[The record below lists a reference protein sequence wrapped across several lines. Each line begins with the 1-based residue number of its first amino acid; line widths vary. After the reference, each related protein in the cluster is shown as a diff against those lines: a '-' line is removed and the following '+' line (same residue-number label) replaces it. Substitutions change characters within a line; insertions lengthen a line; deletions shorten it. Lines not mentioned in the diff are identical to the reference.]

1 MNPQAQQAQH
11 SEDEIDLRAYVQVLV
26 RYWWFIVGATVIA
39 AVVAGFIAR
48 RVAPVYEARAAVIIT
63 QSRAELSLEPKFK
76 IVGGGLGGAGTD
88 AKALRSALAG
98 LVTNATVASQVVNRL
113 GDTLSPRLR
122 DVARL
127 MSMVD
132 GKVVHGD
139 LIQITVRS
147 SSPVTAALLAN
158 AWAAEYEKSV
168 NQLYGGGETESATAL
183 GVQASQGKADYEVAE
198 QALVE
203 FTKESR
209 VAELTR
215 LIEEKQE
222 TISAYRDAQTQN
234 RLLAFNKDQEAKRA
248 YIAALIDAE
257 AAARLTA
264 VQKDR
269 EGRAKIFAQYVDA
282 EIVNRLAAL
291 EQEQM
296 AKTEIFAAYAAA
308 DASAR
313 SAALESQLEA
323 KIETL
328 ASHYQTRLKL
338 ERLLGDTKALHAQV
352 SQGGATGSAAN
363 GLAILLLKAQAF
375 ASSEDLPGGL
385 ELRLDGVSDLDVG
398 TEAQLADL
406 EALIAVLEKRI
417 EELDTAID
425 SQSRELTSSQWYD
438 LLAAGPSPDDPL
450 LAALAQKYAELF
462 EVGDLAEGAE
472 TVWQDSELAQAIQA
486 KYDELFGVGK
496 LIEWSSAISPT
507 TPILAVIKARYPE
520 LFDISDL
527 SGLTWEVPV
536 DNPLASMGTQGLGQA
551 LASLE
556 EEVRTLQAQL
566 EAEQARERELKRAR
580 DLAWETYTTVARKV
594 AEVDVAT
601 SMASILVRF
610 ASPAVQP
617 SAPVASK
624 SLQKVVLAGVASFA
638 VASGAVLFLHFMKP
652 DFDPKEALR
661 QLRRGEAS

>member
-1 MNPQAQQAQH
+1 
-11 SEDEIDLRAYVQVLV
+11 
-26 RYWWFIVGATVIA
+26 
-39 AVVAGFIAR
+39 
-48 RVAPVYEARAAVIIT
+48 
-63 QSRAELSLEPKFK
+63 
-76 IVGGGLGGAGTD
+76 
-88 AKALRSALAG
+88 
-98 LVTNATVASQVVNRL
+98 
-113 GDTLSPRLR
+113 
-122 DVARL
+122 
-127 MSMVD
+127 MVD

-147 SSPVTAALLAN
+147 SSPVTAALVAN
-158 AWAAEYEKSV
+158 AWGVEYEQYV
-168 NQLYGGGETESATAL
+168 NQLYGGGEIESAFAIGL
-183 GVQASQGKADYEVAE
+183 EAGGAKAEYEVAE
-198 QALVE
+198 RALVE
-203 FTKESR
+203 FTEKSR

-222 TISAYRDAQTQN
+222 IIKSLQA
-234 RLLAFNKDQEAKRA
+234 AKQK
-248 YIAALIDAE
+248 ALD
-257 AAARLTA
+257 
-264 VQKDR
+264 
-269 EGRAKIFAQYVDA
+269 
-282 EIVNRLAAL
+282 
-291 EQEQM
+291 
-296 AKTEIFAAYAAA
+296 
-308 DASAR
+308 
-313 SAALESQLEA
+313 A

-328 ASHYQTRLKL
+328 ASYYQTRLKL
-338 ERLLGDTKALHAQV
+338 ERLLQDAKGLQAQV
-352 SQGGATGSAAN
+352 SLGGATGSAAN

-425 SQSRELTSSQWYD
+425 SQSRELTSNQWYD

-450 LAALAQKYAELF
+450 LATLAQKYAELF

-496 LIEWSSAISPT
+496 LVEWSSTISPT
-507 TPILAVIKARYPE
+507 TPILAVIKAQYPE
-520 LFDISDL
+520 LFSIGDL
-527 SGLTWEVPV
+527 SGLTWEVPA
-536 DNPLASMGTQGLGQA
+536 DKPLASMGTQGLGQA

-566 EAEQARERELKRAR
+566 EAEQAREQELKRAR

-594 AEVDVAT
+594 AEVNVTTSVAST
-601 SMASILVRF
+601 VVRF
-610 ASPAVQP
+610 ASPAVEP
-617 SAPVASK
+617 AAPVPSK
-624 SLQKVVLAGVASFA
+624 TLQNVVLAAVAGFVA
-638 VASGAVLFLHFMKP
+638 ASGAVLFLHFMNP